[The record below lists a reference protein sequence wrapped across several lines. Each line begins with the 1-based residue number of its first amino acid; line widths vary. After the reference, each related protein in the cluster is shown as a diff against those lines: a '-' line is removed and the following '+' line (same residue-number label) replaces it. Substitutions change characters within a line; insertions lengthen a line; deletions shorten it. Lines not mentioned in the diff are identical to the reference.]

1 MIFIILIILDNII
14 NKFIDYNK
22 LLNLLLYIQVISIG
36 EMEDDEERDI
46 FYFIY
51 FNT

>member
-22 LLNLLLYIQVISIG
+22 LLNLLFIIFIG
-36 EMEDDEERDI
+36 DFHWGNGR
-46 FYFIY
+46 
-51 FNT
+51 